1 MVNKVFGREKM
12 QLVAKHIHYVHNLSD
27 LLFVCDFTKEM

>member
-1 MVNKVFGREKM
+1 MAGKKM
-12 QLVAKHIHYVHNLSD
+12 QLVAKHIHYVHNLSE